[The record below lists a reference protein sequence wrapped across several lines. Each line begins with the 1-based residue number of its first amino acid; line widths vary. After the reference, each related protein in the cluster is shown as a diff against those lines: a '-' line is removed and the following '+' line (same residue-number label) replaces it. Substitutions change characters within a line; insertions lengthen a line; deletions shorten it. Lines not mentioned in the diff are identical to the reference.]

1 MMDDPKKANRQPAAE
16 LPTGTVTFLFTDI
29 EGSTRLWER
38 EPEAARQ
45 ALAVHDQLIER
56 AVEDSGGLVV
66 RPRGE
71 GDSRFAVF
79 SGAAE
84 AVLAAGEIQQFLA
97 GQEWPTSDPIKVRIG
112 LHSGEADLRLGD
124 YYGSAVNRCA
134 RLRGIGHGGQIL
146 LSLATV
152 ELMGERLPAGGTLR
166 DLGLHR
172 LRDLTRPEHVF
183 QLVMAGLPERFPP
196 LKSLEAFAH
205 NLPAQATPLIG
216 RDGEV
221 AAIIELLSR
230 QEVRLLTLSGPGGIG
245 KSRLSLQVGS
255 EMVDRFSDGVF
266 FVALADA
273 TSTELVVSK
282 IARELEIRESG
293 NQPILET
300 LKRYLADKEILLL
313 LDNFEQV
320 MVAAGVVAELLA
332 NSPRLNVL
340 ATSRTLLNLRGEYDF
355 PVPPLALPKLTPS
368 VSLDDLRQNGAI
380 SLFVDR
386 ARAASPRF
394 ALSDDN
400 APTVAE
406 ICCRLDGLPLAIEL
420 AAARVRL
427 LSPEALL
434 ARLSDR
440 LKLLTGGARD
450 LPLRQQTL
458 RSTIDWSYELLGQEE
473 KTLFARLSIF
483 VGGFTLEAAEALC
496 QLGEPLDVLE
506 GIEEL
511 LNHSLLRQEETAE
524 GEVRFRMLETIREYS
539 LERLEESG
547 KLAAMKEKH
556 GLYFAEQ
563 MTATGYGTLS
573 SEATISLQWIDAE
586 HDNLR
591 ATLAW
596 SLESPEG
603 FALGPGLTMALSWYW
618 YRRGFVSEG
627 REWCERV
634 LALHAGEGPS
644 LARATALL
652 SSASMAMWQGD
663 LNGARSHFDESLAIW
678 RRLEEPLGLANT
690 TMIGGVICVNR
701 GEDAE
706 AQRLL
711 AESQQLYREVGIDY
725 FTAITMVHLANASL
739 GQGEYEAATALLKK
753 ALIMAR
759 QIGEP
764 WLLAFTLNNLGEVA
778 RGQGEYEAAGEYYE
792 SSEALLRAL
801 GETGDLAR
809 LVHTLGYIAQY
820 KGQTEHAEELFR
832 ESLAMFQRVGN
843 QRGIAECLAGLAG
856 LLAEA
861 GSVERAGQLLSAAT
875 AIQDESGAA
884 WWPADRVEVERN
896 RALIEGALDGPVFE
910 AAWTAG
916 KGLGLDR
923 AVAFANS

>member
-1 MMDDPKKANRQPAAE
+1 MNDLKEASRQPSAK

-38 EPEAARQ
+38 EPDAARQ
-45 ALAVHDQLIER
+45 ALSVHDHLIES
-56 AVEDSGGLVV
+56 AVERSGGLLV

-79 SGAAE
+79 SGAAN
-84 AVLAAGEIQQFLA
+84 AVSAAGEIQRLLIAQKWA
-97 GQEWPTSDPIKVRIG
+97 TSDPLKVRIG
-112 LHSGEADLRLGD
+112 LHSGEADLRMGD

-152 ELMGERLPAGGTLR
+152 ELTGDRLPAGGTLR

-172 LRDLTRPEHVF
+172 LRDLTRPENVF
-183 QLVMAGLPERFPP
+183 QLVMAGLPDQFPP

-205 NLPAQATPLIG
+205 SLPAQSTPLIG

-221 AAIIELLSR
+221 AAITKLLSR

-245 KSRLSLQVGS
+245 KTRLSLQVGS
-255 EMVDRFSDGVF
+255 EMVDRFGDGVF
-266 FVALADA
+266 FVPLADA
-273 TSTELVVSK
+273 TSTDLVVSK
-282 IARELEIRESG
+282 IARELEVRESG
-293 NQPILET
+293 NQPTLVT
-300 LKRYLADKEILLL
+300 LKSYLADKETLLL

-320 MVAAGVVAELLA
+320 MVAAGVVADLLA
-332 NSPRLNVL
+332 TSHRLSVL

-355 PVPPLALPKLTPS
+355 PVPPLTLPEIGPS
-368 VSLDDLRQNGAI
+368 ISRDDLSQNGAI

-386 ARAASPRF
+386 AQAASSRF
-394 ALSDDN
+394 SLTDEN
-400 APTVAE
+400 APAVAE
-406 ICCRLDGLPLAIEL
+406 ICRRLDGLPLAIEL

-440 LKLLTGGARD
+440 LKILTGGARD
-450 LPLRQQTL
+450 LPVRQQTL
-458 RSTIDWSYELLGQEE
+458 RSTIDWSYELLGPDEQ
-473 KTLFARLSIF
+473 TLFSRLSIF
-483 VGGFTLEAAEALC
+483 VGGFTLEAAEAVC
-496 QLGEPLDVLE
+496 QFGDPLDVLE
-506 GIEEL
+506 GIEQL
-511 LNHSLLRQEETAE
+511 LNHSLLRQEETLD
-524 GEVRFRMLETIREYS
+524 GEVRFRMLETIHEYS

-547 KLAAMKEKH
+547 QMEEMRRRH

-563 MTATGYGTLS
+563 MAASGYDALS
-573 SEATISLQWIDAE
+573 SEATTALHWVDVE

-596 SLESPEG
+596 SLTLPEG
-603 FALGPGLTMALSWYW
+603 HDLAPDLVMSLTWYW
-618 YRRGFVSEG
+618 YRRGFASEG
-627 REWCERV
+627 RDWSERV
-634 LALHAGEGPS
+634 LVAHAGEGPS
-644 LARATALL
+644 LARGTALT
-652 SSASMAMWQGD
+652 SAASMAMWQGD
-663 LNGARSHFDESLAIW
+663 INSARTYADEGVAIW
-678 RRLEEPLGLANT
+678 RRLEEPVGLAGS
-690 TMIGGVICVNR
+690 TMISGVVRVNR

-706 AQRLL
+706 AQSLL
-711 AESQQLYREVGIDY
+711 SESQAIFREAGVDY

-739 GQGEYEAATALLKK
+739 GQGKFEAAADLLEEALS
-753 ALIMAR
+753 MAR
-759 QIGEP
+759 QIDEP
-764 WLLAFTLNNLGEVA
+764 WLTAFALNNQGEVA
-778 RGQGEYEAAGEYYE
+778 RAQGHYEAARDYYE
-792 SSEALLRAL
+792 SSESLLREL

-809 LVHTLGYIAQY
+809 LVHTLGYIAQHE
-820 KGQTEHAEELFR
+820 GQGERAGALFR

-856 LLAEA
+856 LFAEV
-861 GSVERAGQLLSAAT
+861 GSLEKAAQLLSAAS

-896 RALIEGALDGPVFE
+896 LAHIKGALDESAFE

-916 KGLGLDR
+916 KGMSIDQ
-923 AVAFANS
+923 AITFADI